1 MLFFIC
7 HCAFD
12 DQVSIS
18 PDFILGHF
26 DSFICLFFF
35 SFGWKMIEVLHS
47 DDRENGSCISHQ
59 SPNEVVQRQYS
70 PGITLESQR
79 RETLKGYR

>member
-1 MLFFIC
+1 M
-7 HCAFD
+7 
-12 DQVSIS
+12 S
-18 PDFILGHF
+18 
-26 DSFICLFFF
+26 
-35 SFGWKMIEVLHS
+35 EVLHS
-47 DDRENGSCISHQ
+47 DDRENGACISHQ